1 VCVPSHLAVDACCVT
16 LVRAH
21 SLPFVGRPAT
31 RLDPRVGI
39 RQIGSGNSSSA
50 VSAAFYSESVNES
63 LVANA
68 KVLAKKM
75 LAELPERLA
84 HVAGV
89 ARAAAAQLAI
99 VKIDELIAA
108 AWLHDIGY
116 AQSIA
121 FTGFHPLD
129 GARYLQ
135 AVGYP
140 DLVVSLVA
148 FHSAATVEAEE
159 RGMLNELLEFTL
171 PPVDL
176 LDALTFADMT
186 TARDGSAT
194 SIDNRL
200 IEVFERY
207 RPGDAVFR
215 AVTRSEPSLRD
226 SVGRV
231 LARKA
236 NG

>member
-1 VCVPSHLAVDACCVT
+1 MLSHPPVNRCCVT

-31 RLDPRVGI
+31 RIDPRFGF
-39 RQIGSGNSSSA
+39 RQIGTVESTSA
-50 VSAAFYSESVNES
+50 NYPKSVDES
-63 LVANA
+63 LVTNS

-84 HVAGV
+84 HIAGV
-89 ARAAAAQLAI
+89 ARTAASQHS
-99 VKIDELIAA
+99 VSEIDELIAA

-116 AQSIA
+116 APSIA

-148 FHSAATVEAEE
+148 FHSEALVEAEE
-159 RGMLNELLEFTL
+159 RALLSELLEFAQ

-176 LDALTFADMT
+176 LDVLTFADMT

-194 SIDNRL
+194 SIDDRL
-200 IEVFERY
+200 EDVFERY
-207 RPGDAVFR
+207 TPTDAVFR
-215 AVTRSEPSLRD
+215 AVSRSESSLR
-226 SVGRV
+226 S
-231 LARKA
+231 
-236 NG
+236 

>member
-1 VCVPSHLAVDACCVT
+1 VD
-16 LVRAH
+16 
-21 SLPFVGRPAT
+21 
-31 RLDPRVGI
+31 
-39 RQIGSGNSSSA
+39 
-50 VSAAFYSESVNES
+50 ES
-63 LVANA
+63 LVTNS

-89 ARAAAAQLAI
+89 ARTAAMQHA
-99 VKIDELIAA
+99 VVEIDELIAS

-116 AQSIA
+116 APSIA
-121 FTGFHPLD
+121 LTGFHPLD

-135 AVGYP
+135 TVGYP

-148 FHSAATVEAEE
+148 FHSEAKVEAEE
-159 RGMLNELLEFTL
+159 RGLISELLEFAL
-171 PPVDL
+171 PPADL

-200 IEVFERY
+200 REVFEHY
-207 RPGDAVFR
+207 APNDAVFR
-215 AVTRSEPSLRD
+215 AVARSEPLLRG
-226 SVGRV
+226 SVARV
-231 LARKA
+231 EARAALPKR
-236 NG
+236 

>member
-1 VCVPSHLAVDACCVT
+1 VRTSSHPAVDAFCVT
-16 LVRAH
+16 LIRAH

-31 RLDPRVGI
+31 RLDPRVGF
-39 RQIGSGNSSSA
+39 RQIGRVKST
-50 VSAAFYSESVNES
+50 AAIYSESVDEA
-63 LVANA
+63 LVTNA

-75 LAELPERLA
+75 LAALPVRLA

-89 ARAAAAQLAI
+89 ARAAATQLAI
-99 VKIDELIAA
+99 VEIDELIAA

-116 AQSIA
+116 ARSIA

-159 RGMLNELLEFTL
+159 RGMLNELLEFAL